1 MTTMHPRS
9 SLNRLGKG
17 LRRLE
22 AVDKVTGRADYTHHV
37 ALPGMLYA
45 KIVRSHVAHGRLRGV
60 HVDDALAVPGVHGV
74 YTGADILKIIPEPYY
89 GPAFHDQPIL
99 AIDKVRYVGEPVA
112 VVVAESP
119 HVAEEA
125 AGLVVADIDELPAVL
140 DEVQA
145 MTSDIYVHDS
155 LRPAGTFADLKHLD
169 GIRDTNV
176 ALTFG
181 VKKGNVDQ
189 AFRQAHRVFKHTFK
203 TQQVMHTPLEPMVS
217 VADVRHAHAVIYT
230 ASQTPSF
237 ARTEIARLL
246 GWRENQVTIKTAF
259 LGGGFGCKLYVKLE
273 PLAVALSML
282 CRRPVRVALTMAEQ
296 FYTITRHATTFNI
309 ETAVTQEGRIV
320 ARRCE
325 VIWNGGAYADIGPR
339 VTQKSG
345 FTAPGPYNIEHVDV
359 TSVAVYTNRPP
370 AGAFRGFGIPQLV
383 WAYESQADIIAREMG
398 LDPIEFRLRNV
409 LSDGKRH
416 ATGTVMKDA
425 AIPAV
430 LTRLAE
436 RFGWEKGIERGT
448 GRMRRGRGI
457 GIGIKA
463 CVSPTTSV
471 AAISVAADGSCSVQ
485 CNTVDMGQGSNT
497 LMAMIVSEVIGVPAE
512 SVSVIA
518 ADTDASPYDMATL
531 GSRSTFHMGH
541 AVRLAAEDALSR
553 LQAMAREVGVE
564 QIDPADLGTLF
575 VRKFGMQAGTVI
587 GTGVYKPTYQSPDKR
602 TGQSEDITPNWM
614 IGGCAIEVEVDTETG
629 MYTILRMENVVDC
642 GTALNPL
649 VVQTQI
655 SGAAIMQLGTVTLE
669 EMEFDEQ
676 GQLRNA
682 GLSEYKIA
690 GIQDIPR
697 SIGREAVDAWQA
709 NGPFGGKG
717 VGESGAFGVAP
728 ALASAIEDAVGVRIT
743 ELPIRPEKIWEGLR
757 AQQEQHA

>member
-1 MTTMHPRS
+1 MRNERTPLR
-9 SLNRLGKG
+9 RLGKG

-37 ALPGMLYA
+37 SLNGMLHV
-45 KIVRSHVAHGRLRGV
+45 KIVRSHVAHGRLV
-60 HVDDALAVPGVHGV
+60 SIETQDASEVPGVWGV
-74 YTGADILKIIPEPYY
+74 FTGADILKIIADPYY

-99 AIDKVRYVGEPVA
+99 ALGKVRYVGEPVA

-119 HVAEEA
+119 HVAEHA
-125 AGLVVADIDELPAVL
+125 AGLVVVDIDELPAVL
-140 DEVQA
+140 DEVEA
-145 MTSDIYVHDS
+145 MTSDIHVHES
-155 LRPAGTFADLKHLD
+155 LRPAGMFADLKHLN

-181 VKKGNVDQ
+181 VKKGNVDD
-189 AFRQAHRVFKHTFK
+189 AFASAHRVFKNTFK
-203 TQQVMHTPLEPMVS
+203 SQQVMHVPLEPMVS
-217 VADVRHAHAVIYT
+217 IADVRDAHAYIYT

-237 ARTEIARLL
+237 ARAEIARLL

-282 CRRPVRVALTMAEQ
+282 CKRPVRVALTMEEQ

-309 ETAVTQEGRIV
+309 ESAVDTEGRIIG
-320 ARRCE
+320 RRCE
-325 VIWNGGAYADIGPR
+325 VLWNGGAYADIGPR

-345 FTAPGPYNIEHVDV
+345 FTAPGPYDIAHVDV
-359 TSVAVYTNRPP
+359 TSVAIYTNRPP

-383 WAYESQADIIAREMG
+383 WAYESQADIMARELG
-398 LDPIEFRLRNV
+398 LDPVEFRMRNV

-416 ATGTVMKDA
+416 ATGTVMQDA
-425 AIPAV
+425 AVPAV

-436 RFGWEKGIERGT
+436 RFNWSSEIERGT
-448 GRMRRGRGI
+448 GRHRRGRGI

-471 AAISVAADGSCSVQ
+471 AAVTIASDGSCAVQ
-485 CNTVDMGQGSNT
+485 CNTVDMGQGSDT

-512 SVSVIA
+512 SVTVLNP
-518 ADTDASPYDMATL
+518 DTDASPYDMATL

-541 AVRLAAEDALSR
+541 AVRLAAEDALAK
-553 LQAMAREVGVE
+553 LNAMAKEVGLAEVSPE
-564 QIDPADLGTLF
+564 NMGGVFI
-575 VRKFGMQAGTVI
+575 RKYGMQAGTII
-587 GTGVYKPTYQSPDKR
+587 GSGTYMPTYQSPDKK
-602 TGQSEDITPNWM
+602 TGHSEDITPNWM
-614 IGGCAIEVEVDTETG
+614 VGGCAVEVEVDTLTG
-629 MYTILRMENVVDC
+629 MFTILRMENVVDC

-649 VVQTQI
+649 IVQTQI
-655 SGAAIMQLGTVTLE
+655 SGSAIMQLGTVTLE

-682 GLSEYKIA
+682 GLSEYKIP
-690 GIQDIPR
+690 GIQDIPL
-697 SIGREAVDAWQA
+697 SIGCEAVDSYQA

-717 VGESGAFGVAP
+717 VGESAAFGVAS
-728 ALASAIEDAVGVRIT
+728 ALASAIENAVGVRIT
-743 ELPIRPEKIWEGLR
+743 QLPIRPEKIWAGMQANSEKTV
-757 AQQEQHA
+757 

>member
-1 MTTMHPRS
+1 MTTERPPLH
-9 SLNRLGKG
+9 RLGKG

-37 ALPGMLYA
+37 SLPGMLHA
-45 KIVRSHVAHGRLRGV
+45 KIVRSHVAHGRLRSI
-60 HVDDALAVPGVHGV
+60 DTTAAKAVPGVYGV
-74 YTGADILKIIPEPYY
+74 FTGADILKVIPEPYY

-112 VVVAESP
+112 AVVAESP
-119 HVAEEA
+119 HAAEEA
-125 AGLVVADIDELPAVL
+125 AGLVQVDIEELPAVL
-140 DEVQA
+140 DEVEA
-145 MTSDIYVHDS
+145 MHSDVYVHES

-169 GIRDTNV
+169 GIRNTNV
-176 ALTFG
+176 ALTFHL
-181 VKKGNVDQ
+181 KKGDCEA
-189 AFRQAHRVFKHTFK
+189 AFKNAHRVFKNTFK
-203 TQQVMHTPLEPMVS
+203 THQVMHVPLEPMVS
-217 VADVRHAHAVIYT
+217 VADVRHSHAYLYT

-246 GWRENQVTIKTAF
+246 GWKENQVTIKTAF

-282 CRRPVRVALTMAEQ
+282 SQRPVRVALTMAEQ
-296 FYTITRHATTFNI
+296 FYTITRHPTTFTI
-309 ETAVTQEGRIV
+309 ESAVDETGRIL

-345 FTAPGPYNIEHVDV
+345 FTAPGPYDIANVEV

-383 WAYESQADIIAREMG
+383 WAYESQSDIIAREMG
-398 LDPIEFRLRNV
+398 IDPLEFRLRNA
-409 LSDGKRH
+409 LADGKRH
-416 ATGTVMKDA
+416 ATGTVMKSA
-425 AIPAV
+425 AIPQV

-436 RFGWEKGIERGT
+436 RFGWHEPFERGS
-448 GRMRRGRGI
+448 GRYRRGRGL

-471 AAISVAADGSCSVQ
+471 AAVSVAADGSCSVQ
-485 CNTVDMGQGSNT
+485 CNTVDMGQGSDT
-497 LMAMIVSEVIGVPAE
+497 LMAMIVSEVLGVPAE
-512 SVSVIA
+512 TVSVVHP
-518 ADTDASPYDMATL
+518 DTDASPYDMATL

-541 AVRLAAEDALSR
+541 AVRLAAEDALAKLR
-553 LQAMAREVGVE
+553 AMAKDVGLDDV
-564 QIDPADLGTLF
+564 DPGNLGALF

-587 GTGVYKPTYQSPDKR
+587 GTGVYKPTYQSPDKT

-614 IGGCAIEVEVDTETG
+614 IGGTAMEIEVDTETG

-682 GLSEYKIA
+682 GLSEYKIP

-697 SIGREAVDAWQA
+697 AIGCETVDAYQE

-717 VGESGAFGVAP
+717 VGESGTFGVAS
-728 ALASAIEDAVGVRIT
+728 ALAAAIEDAVGVRIT
-743 ELPIRPEKIWEGLR
+743 QLPIRPENIWEGMR
-757 AQQEQHA
+757 AKQEQQA

>member
-1 MTTMHPRS
+1 MTTERPP
-9 SLNRLGKG
+9 LTRLGKG

-22 AVDKVTGRADYTHHV
+22 AVDKVAGRANYTHHV
-37 ALPGMLYA
+37 SLPGMLHA
-45 KIVRSHVAHGRLRGV
+45 KIVRSHVAHGRLVGI
-60 HVDDALAVPGVHGV
+60 DTADALAVPGVYGV
-74 YTGADILKIIPEPYY
+74 FTGADILKIIPEPYY

-119 HVAEEA
+119 HVAEDA
-125 AGLVVADIDELPAVL
+125 AGLVQADIEELPAVL
-140 DEVQA
+140 DEIEA
-145 MTSDIYVHDS
+145 MRSDVYVHDS
-155 LRPAGTFADLKHLD
+155 LRPAGTFADLKHLN

-181 VKKGNVDQ
+181 VKKGDVEA
-189 AFRQAHRVFKHTFK
+189 AFKTAHRVFKNTFK
-203 TQQVMHTPLEPMVS
+203 THQVMHVPLEPMVS
-217 VADVRHAHAVIYT
+217 VADVHSAHAYVYT

-282 CRRPVRVALTMAEQ
+282 CQRPVRVALTMAEQ
-296 FYTITRHATTFNI
+296 FYTITRHPTTFNI
-309 ETAVTQEGRIV
+309 ESAVDENGRIV

-345 FTAPGPYNIEHVDV
+345 FTAPGPYDIEHVDV

-383 WAYESQADIIAREMG
+383 WAYESQADIMAREMG
-398 LDPIEFRLRNV
+398 IDPVEFRLRNV

-425 AIPAV
+425 AISQV
-430 LTRLAE
+430 LNRVAE
-436 RFGWEKGIERGT
+436 RFGWNKPFERTT
-448 GRMRRGRGI
+448 GRFRRGRGI
-457 GIGIKA
+457 GVGIKA

-471 AAISVAADGSCSVQ
+471 AAVSVAADGSCSVQ
-485 CNTVDMGQGSNT
+485 CNTVDMGQGSDT
-497 LMAMIVSEVIGVPAE
+497 LMAMIVSEVLGVPAE
-512 SVSVIA
+512 SVSVVNP
-518 ADTDASPYDMATL
+518 DTDASPYDMATL

-541 AVRLAAEDALSR
+541 AVRLAAEDALAK
-553 LQAMAREVGVE
+553 LLAMAKEVGVE
-564 QIDPADLGTLF
+564 RIDPADLGTLF

-587 GTGVYKPTYQSPDKR
+587 GTGVYKPTYQSPDKN

-614 IGGCAIEVEVDTETG
+614 IGGTAMEVEVDTETG

-682 GLSEYKIA
+682 GLSEYKIP

-697 SIGREAVDAWQA
+697 AIGREAVDAYQS

-717 VGESGAFGVAP
+717 VGESATFGVAS
-728 ALASAIEDAVGVRIT
+728 ALAAAIEDAVGVRIT
-743 ELPIRPEKIWEGLR
+743 QLPIRPEKIWEGMRNNER
-757 AQQEQHA
+757 AQL